1 MKLLALLLM
10 CASLHATP
18 PDCDVS
24 KLLICIAQKEGQA
37 QDAIGPHGERSI
49 WGITKAVWNDH
60 MDTKDEYAMGFAVC
74 TESPFW
80 ARRVAIKHINW
91 LAHELSKAG
100 YAPSAYCIAAA
111 WHLGLA
117 GYVKLAKAG
126 GESQYGKDVLAIYN
140 SP

>member
-1 MKLLALLLM
+1 M
-10 CASLHATP
+10 CASLHAVE

-24 KLLICIAQKEGQA
+24 RLLQAIAQKEGQA

-49 WGITKAVWNDH
+49 WGITQAVWRQHTDW
-60 MDTKDEYAMGFAVC
+60 AFVGC
-74 TESPFW
+74 TTDQFW
-80 ARRVAIKHINW
+80 ARQVAIAHINW

-126 GESQYGKDVLAIYN
+126 GESQSGREVANLYGA
-140 SP
+140 P

>member
-1 MKLLALLLM
+1 MKFLFYFALLLM

-49 WGITKAVWNDH
+49 YGITKAVWMQH
-60 MDTKDEYAMGFAVC
+60 MPYLPFEYC
-74 TESPFW
+74 TEQPFL
-80 ARRVAIKHINW
+80 ARICATKHINW
-91 LAHELSKAG
+91 TAHNLSREG
-100 YAPSAYCIAAA
+100 FPPSAYCIAAA

>member
-1 MKLLALLLM
+1 MSTAELEYRLLYSVVVAGKS
-10 CASLHATP
+10 A
-18 PDCDVS
+18 
-24 KLLICIAQKEGQA
+24 K
-37 QDAIGPHGERSI
+37 
-49 WGITKAVWNDH
+49 
-60 MDTKDEYAMGFAVC
+60 FA
-74 TESPFW
+74 
-80 ARRVAIKHINW
+80 NW